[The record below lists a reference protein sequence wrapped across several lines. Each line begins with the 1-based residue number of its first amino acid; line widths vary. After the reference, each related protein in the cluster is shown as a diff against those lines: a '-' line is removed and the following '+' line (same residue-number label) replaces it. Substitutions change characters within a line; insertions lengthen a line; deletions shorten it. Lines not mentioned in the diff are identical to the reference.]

1 MDSLVVQTAIGLILV
16 FATLSAVVSVLT
28 EGAARFMGLRGEYLL
43 RGIRSLVDG
52 ESVFKMGWKDLV
64 RRKSEDPVVDPAQ
77 PEPPV
82 GEGPLVTQVM
92 KQPVVART
100 ADNGVVDDNAGNAKL
115 SAKARRQLPSYVSG
129 RAFARAFLDVIVP
142 DLSGAT
148 TMDQVSTEIG
158 TWPDSNPLKKPLLG
172 LVAEANGDLAKFRES
187 LEQWYNDHMDR
198 VSGWYK
204 RHVRWISLAVAAAL
218 VVLFNVNAIGIT
230 RSLYTD
236 EALRETVV
244 SQAATSAECSTKEAD
259 DCLSDL
265 RKEIQKTRASGLPLG
280 WGTVSACTAPGATCN
295 WLEKRGLSDP
305 DQGAGQDVLAFL
317 LVLLGWVLMMMA
329 TIPGARFWFDALS
342 RLGTLRSTGPKPS
355 SK

>member
-1 MDSLVVQTAIGLILV
+1 M
-16 FATLSAVVSVLT
+16 
-28 EGAARFMGLRGEYLL
+28 
-43 RGIRSLVDG
+43 
-52 ESVFKMGWKDLV
+52 
-64 RRKSEDPVVDPAQ
+64 
-77 PEPPV
+77 
-82 GEGPLVTQVM
+82 
-92 KQPVVART
+92 
-100 ADNGVVDDNAGNAKL
+100 
-115 SAKARRQLPSYVSG
+115 PSP
-129 RAFARAFLDVIVP
+129 RAFLDVIVP

-148 TMDQVSTEIG
+148 TLDQVKTEING
-158 TWPDSNPLKKPLLG
+158 WPAGNPLKKTLLG
-172 LVAEANGDLAKFRES
+172 LVAEAEGDLTAFRVS

-204 RHVRWISLAVAAAL
+204 RHVRWISLAVAAVL

-244 SQAATSAECSTKEAD
+244 SQAAANSAECTTKDAG

-265 RKEIQKTRASGLPLG
+265 RKEIQKTRAAGLPLG

-295 WLEKRGLSDP
+295 WLEKRGLADP
-305 DQGAGQDVLAFL
+305 DHGTGTGTGQDVLLVL
-317 LVLLGWVLMMMA
+317 LVLLGWILMMMA

-342 RLGTLRSTGPKPS
+342 RLGSLRSTGPKPS